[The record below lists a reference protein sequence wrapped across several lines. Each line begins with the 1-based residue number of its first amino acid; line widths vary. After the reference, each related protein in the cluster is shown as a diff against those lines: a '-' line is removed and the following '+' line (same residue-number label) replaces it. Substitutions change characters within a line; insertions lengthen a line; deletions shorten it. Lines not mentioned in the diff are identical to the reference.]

1 VILSNFISTT
11 HTKGFFFINNS
22 FSKSLAV
29 FSNQQLSSDDEEEK
43 LPEYDWRIGSASGK
57 KMQKLIHRKAGK
69 P

>member
-1 VILSNFISTT
+1 
-11 HTKGFFFINNS
+11 
-22 FSKSLAV
+22 V